1 MSNYFY
7 DKGVCKTC
15 GNNIM
20 CDDRGR
26 GIGYYLVCCSWC
38 HESPMH
44 MKDPHWIEFKEVDVN
59 QISFRQMRVER

>member
-15 GNNIM
+15 GDNIM

-26 GIGYYLVCCSWC
+26 MGYYLVCCSGC
-38 HESPMH
+38 HESPMY
-44 MKDPHWIEFKEVDVN
+44 MKDPHWVDFKEVDVN
-59 QISFRQMRVER
+59 QISFR